1 MPPPLPDRY
10 RLEVRLGRD
19 GDIEHWL
26 GTDLSLDRPV
36 LIRLLGPETSERR
49 RTAFL
54 EAVRSA
60 ATINH
65 QHLIQLFTA
74 DLTDDGAYAISEWP
88 GGSTIADRL
97 QAGDTIAVNDFVP
110 NAAGLASALAAL
122 HAEGLVHG
130 SIDTSAISYSVSHP
144 AKLGGLG
151 RVPRAHTV
159 AEDVRDLVAALEEG
173 LTGFRPGGPPPSEI
187 VDGIHPQVDRIL
199 EQGWK
204 GLLGAR
210 ALSDELNAAP
220 SLPRRVPD
228 SPSWSRRLLLAAASL
243 AMLAVALIGAGQLL
257 ISDDTGGITVP
268 IDPRSAPP
276 VAAPVATT
284 VIVAPQTGRTLVPPL
299 EVATVDPFGGNEEN
313 DELLAALL
321 DDDPQT
327 SWRSERY
334 RDRLSL
340 IKPGLGLGF
349 RSDGRPKTIV
359 LDGLTPGIQFTIGWS
374 ETPDFESMEPVYR
387 GSNRDR
393 IVELQ
398 VPTRVDGWWIL
409 WVTELPAGVDGERLL
424 ELGQVRFGL

>member
-1 MPPPLPDRY
+1 MPPPLPERY

-19 GDIEHWL
+19 GDIEQWL

-36 LIRLLGPETSERR
+36 LIRLLGPETSPRR
-49 RTAFL
+49 RTQFL
-54 EAVRSA
+54 DSVRSA

-74 DLTDDGAYAISEWP
+74 DFTDDGAYAVSEWP
-88 GGSTIADRL
+88 GGSTVADRL
-97 QAGDTIAVNDFVP
+97 AAGDTIAVNDFVP

-122 HAEGLVHG
+122 HAEGIVHG
-130 SIDTSAISYSVSHP
+130 TIDTSAITYSVSHP

-151 RVPRAHTV
+151 RAARSHTV

-173 LTGFRPGGPPPSEI
+173 LTGYKPGGPPPSEI

-199 EQGWK
+199 DLGWK
-204 GLLGAR
+204 GMLGAR

-220 SLPRRVPD
+220 SLPRRRPD

-243 AMLAVALIGAGQLL
+243 AVLAVALIGAGQLL
-257 ISDDTGGITVP
+257 VSEKTGGITVP

-276 VAAPVATT
+276 VPAPVAST
-284 VIVAPQTGRTLVPPL
+284 VIVAPPAGRTLVPPV
-299 EVATVDPFGGNEEN
+299 EIVTVDPFGGNEEN
-313 DELLAALL
+313 DELLEALL
-321 DDDPQT
+321 DDDPD
-327 SWRSERY
+327 SVWRSERY

-349 RSDGRPKTIV
+349 RSEGRPKTIV
-359 LDGLTPGIQFTIGWS
+359 LDQLTPGVVYTVGWS
-374 ETPDFESMEPVYR
+374 QEPTFDTMELVAR
-387 GSNRDR
+387 GSNPDP
-393 IVELQ
+393 IVEIQL
-398 VPTRVDGWWIL
+398 PTRLDGWWIL
-409 WVTELPAGVDGERLL
+409 WVTELPDGVDGERYL